1 MKKTLSV
8 FAFAIVTLSANAQF
22 TTYQS
27 VNPNVSQQQGTQR
40 NSGAPFTTYQSI
52 NKRIR
57 QNSTIR
63 PRNVNSPQQ
72 PQRIVKGVYLNAIS
86 NEAQYIKMKIA
97 DYDTKQYAKAY
108 YDAETDQWFQCNSEV
123 KVLGIYDDAELREY
137 FTYKVS
143 IPNIGTIYY

>member
-8 FAFAIVTLSANAQF
+8 FAFAIVTLTANAQF

-57 QNSTIR
+57 QNSAIR
-63 PRNVNSPQQ
+63 SRSINSPQQ
-72 PQRIVKGVYLNAIS
+72 LQRIVRGVYLNTVS
-86 NEAQYIKMKIA
+86 NEAQYIKIKIA
-97 DYDTKQYAKAY
+97 DYDTAQYAKAY

-143 IPNIGTIYY
+143 IPNVGTIYY